1 MYQSFEPAGFT
12 VLPWMRMSWHRDPD
26 QELGLVFVGNASIAL
41 DELGGT
47 RRVVGVRALGAA
59 TVGGVATTRYEL
71 STAPVCKPVH
81 PSPLVETQGPS
92 FVWVDAE
99 GRLVQVSGSL
109 RVSGH
114 LPAAVQGTF
123 PALGSAYPVTT
134 TDTLR
139 LSGFGQ
145 PVHIEAPT
153 NLATPNSSG
162 GSFVINLSL
171 QVVVEAAVGRSGTLR
186 GRPCN
191 PLALVQPRRGAG
203 VARDGGAGRS
213 VGADGEHGER
223 RPVVCLVLLDAPA
236 VRPAAPQRPANVAA
250 SSSVHPRRAWP
261 SAPGATR
268 CSRTSRRPSGR
279 RTRRISA
286 RPCSASAQWWAVA
299 SDQATEADPS
309 RRGSASAVPS
319 T

>member
-1 MYQSFEPAGFT
+1 MAYAGRIAGSGEIDFRSGTVRATEVDHQTQFTSGPGGLAHPQRTATQLEYIGIGTTMYQSFEPAGFT
-12 VLPWMRMSWHRDPD
+12 ALPWMRMSWHRDPG

-71 STAPVCKPVH
+71 STAPVCEPVH

-92 FVWVDAE
+92 FVWVDAQ

-153 NLATPNSSG
+153 NLRPPTARGVRSS
-162 GSFVINLSL
+162 STS
-171 QVVVEAAVGRSGTLR
+171 AAGRRRSRFGRSGTL
-186 GRPCN
+186 C
-191 PLALVQPRRGAG
+191 
-203 VARDGGAGRS
+203 GRS
-213 VGADGEHGER
+213 CTSWPLCSLAA
-223 RPVVCLVLLDAPA
+223 APA
-236 VRPAAPQRPANVAA
+236 SRGWRRRTI
-250 SSSVHPRRAWP
+250 SGGGRRARR
-261 SAPGATR
+261 AP
-268 CSRTSRRPSGR
+268 
-279 RTRRISA
+279 A
-286 RPCSASAQWWAVA
+286 R
-299 SDQATEADPS
+299 
-309 RRGSASAVPS
+309 AVPRAARRARR
-319 T
+319 